1 MSNSKIKESL
11 FLYKDFFKKNIDPS
25 LIFDKKGNIGYV
37 SNSLLKLSGYEL
49 EEIEGKHLI
58 YLFPDKEKSRVE
70 KLIEETLDKDLIF
83 RDFNTFLFTKN
94 KKEIPVALSLLP
106 LIGERNQKLGG
117 MAVFID
123 IRQLEG
129 ILKSLE
135 LARSELEDKV
145 KERTK
150 ELQEKLNELQK
161 WYKVAIGRELKMKE
175 LKEEIE
181 RLKGGS

>member
-11 FLYKDFFKKNIDPS
+11 SLYKDFFKKNIDPS
-25 LIFDKKGNIGYV
+25 LMFDKEGNIGYV

-49 EEIEGKHLI
+49 EEIEGKPLI

-70 KLIEETLDKDLIF
+70 KLIEEALDRDLIF
-83 RDFNTFLFTKN
+83 RDFNTFLLAKN
-94 KKEIPVALSLLP
+94 KKEISVALSLLP
-106 LIGERNQKLGG
+106 LTGERNQKLGE

-135 LARSELEDKV
+135 LARSEMEDKV
-145 KERTK
+145 EERTK

-161 WYKVAIGRELKMKE
+161 WYKVTVDRELRMKE
-175 LKEEIE
+175 
-181 RLKGGS
+181 